1 MKTKKRRMS
10 EGEQLAR
17 NPVTRATII
26 KNLHLTL
33 QEMLTAAELQ
43 VWAGENAVTIVR
55 SLGRLF
61 WVVDVA
67 ARRCLIPA
75 DAPELRVIAGASN
88 ALADLGAHRQDIEV
102 YRPSLQSGALA
113 VERLW
118 PRLNEYALGLAAAEF
133 DRAFAAAGFFRGFKN
148 AHTI

>member
-1 MKTKKRRMS
+1 MSASKRHWKKTKC
-10 EGEQLAR
+10 Q
-17 NPVTRATII
+17 
-26 KNLHLTL
+26 
-33 QEMLTAAELQ
+33 
-43 VWAGENAVTIVR
+43 
-55 SLGRLF
+55 
-61 WVVDVA
+61 
-67 ARRCLIPA
+67 RRCLIPA

-88 ALADLGAHRQDIEV
+88 ALADLGAHQQDIEV